1 MAAFRTTTAAARP
14 MMRSVTRPVMGVC
27 RPSSQ
32 VDSNFCP
39 TSFAASR
46 RHLSAWSF
54 ISRYLPWGSSEDKKA
69 DAPPS
74 EETKAETPPSEEK
87 AAETP
92 PSEEKAA
99 ETPPSEDKAADTS
112 PSDDK
117 AADTSSNEEKT
128 ADASVLSS
136 AQVDAVTASWD
147 KVEALGA
154 ETVGVLLFK
163 RIFEIAPEAL
173 QFFSFK
179 DEPDLYESDAL
190 KKHGALVVTTVGKA
204 VAGLKDLEKLAPVVR
219 NLGKAHANKGI
230 VAAHYDVVGQALID
244 TLETGLG
251 EEAFTEEV
259 KGAWLSV
266 YGIVKATML
275 EGQAE

>member
-92 PSEEKAA
+92 PSE
-99 ETPPSEDKAADTS
+99 DKAADTS

-128 ADASVLSS
+128 AVLSS